1 MRSINKVKL
10 FSNHTSYSK
19 PIEEELLKLLQEYN
33 FEISEDFDL
42 GIAIG
47 GDGSFL
53 QMVKQTNFNS
63 KVPETLLMPR
73 QIKKGLKYFKEI
85 KPFVENP

>member
-10 FSNHTSYSK
+10 FSNHTGYSK

-33 FEISEDFDL
+33 FEISDDFDL

-53 QMVKQTNFNS
+53 QMVKQTNFNCQRA
-63 KVPETLLMPR
+63 EAE
-73 QIKKGLKYFKEI
+73 QICRK
-85 KPFVENP
+85 